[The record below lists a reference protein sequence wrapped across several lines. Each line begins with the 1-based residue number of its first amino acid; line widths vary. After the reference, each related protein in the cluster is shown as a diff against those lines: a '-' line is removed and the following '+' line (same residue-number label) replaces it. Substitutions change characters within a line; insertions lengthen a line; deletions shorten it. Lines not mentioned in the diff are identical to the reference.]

1 MTELIPWTRPRGAV
15 HDLLHLLSL
24 DADHCIVVCLSA
36 RELYVLQNWLP
47 LDLEFK
53 SRYAVTM
60 QNAGY
65 EPLTDDHD
73 LVGAWLNFVRDFQ
86 VAVDDVSC
94 NIESG
99 LNAIAD
105 ALALMAQ
112 NPGGSGGGCGTGTVG
127 QVLGC
132 LDGLPNEAF
141 LPQPGLELTGNP
153 PEGFE
158 TWQEYNIYKCA
169 AANWIWAHERAT
181 MAYYRGLDAGATAV
195 IVLGPILALI
205 FATIE
210 APPVAAIA
218 AIIGISIEIALLTGA
233 GWWFLD
239 QMIQDWD
246 AKREEIVCA
255 LFNSG
260 TSDQAAEALVNGAI
274 DSIQSIVS
282 WGALGPIST
291 EIKALLSELFGQL
304 IGNPNVKPLFEAVAV
319 IQQTLDPAAVDCDA
333 CLEAGDCNTNNQLFL
348 GTGTL
353 AFGSNVLTPELSGG
367 QYKIDARLRRGTCLR
382 ATAGPGAQLYQYYRC
397 QNGSYAGPYKTQG
410 APDNVWSCGGKFVY
424 TGATAATVTLELG
437 DDDCDDEDTNCP

>member
-1 MTELIPWTRPRGAV
+1 MCRVTSKVDSTRSQMRLHLWRKIQAAAVAAVVREPWAKFSGVWTACQTRHFYHSPASSLQATRPRDSRPGKNTI
-15 HDLLHLLSL
+15 ST
-24 DADHCIVVCLSA
+24 SA
-36 RELYVLQNWLP
+36 
-47 LDLEFK
+47 
-53 SRYAVTM
+53 
-60 QNAGY
+60 
-65 EPLTDDHD
+65 
-73 LVGAWLNFVRDFQ
+73 
-86 VAVDDVSC
+86 
-94 NIESG
+94 
-99 LNAIAD
+99 
-105 ALALMAQ
+105 
-112 NPGGSGGGCGTGTVG
+112 
-127 QVLGC
+127 
-132 LDGLPNEAF
+132 
-141 LPQPGLELTGNP
+141 LPQTGFGHTSAP
-153 PEGFE
+153 RWP
-158 TWQEYNIYKCA
+158 
-169 AANWIWAHERAT
+169 
-181 MAYYRGLDAGATAV
+181 
-195 IVLGPILALI
+195 
-205 FATIE
+205 TI
-210 APPVAAIA
+210 AAIA

>member
-94 NIESG
+94 NIERG

-112 NPGGSGGGCGTGTVG
+112 NPGGSGGGCGTGPVG

-158 TWQEYNIYKCA
+158 TWEEYNIYKCA

-181 MAYYRGLDAGATAV
+181 MAYYRGHRCHNWNLYRDCTVDRRRVVVPGPDDPGLGCQARGNRMRAIQFGNLRSSSRGAGQRCHRQHTIDSVLGRTGPDLHRDQGAV
-195 IVLGPILALI
+195 IRALRS
-205 FATIE
+205 AHRE
-210 APPVAAIA
+210 PERQAPVRGGRGDSA
-218 AIIGISIEIALLTGA
+218 
-233 GWWFLD
+233 
-239 QMIQDWD
+239 
-246 AKREEIVCA
+246 
-255 LFNSG
+255 NSG
-260 TSDQAAEALVNGAI
+260 SCG
-274 DSIQSIVS
+274 
-282 WGALGPIST
+282 
-291 EIKALLSELFGQL
+291 
-304 IGNPNVKPLFEAVAV
+304 
-319 IQQTLDPAAVDCDA
+319 C
-333 CLEAGDCNTNNQLFL
+333 
-348 GTGTL
+348 
-353 AFGSNVLTPELSGG
+353 
-367 QYKIDARLRRGTCLR
+367 RLRCVPGGGRLQHQQPAVPGHGNSGVRLQRSHSR
-382 ATAGPGAQLYQYYRC
+382 A
-397 QNGSYAGPYKTQG
+397 
-410 APDNVWSCGGKFVY
+410 
-424 TGATAATVTLELG
+424 
-437 DDDCDDEDTNCP
+437 